1 MIVSLQ
7 LAYSTENR
15 TTFSYEYHMKNHME
29 LIGTVMWLHGENIQV
44 TEGLS
49 GAQDTPAPFYA
60 VATILYKDQGVLEAS
75 LALVGQEF
83 EDVRNYYDGQPT
95 VIIGEVVD

>member
-29 LIGTVMWLHGENIQV
+29 LIGRVMWLHGENVQV

-49 GAQDTPAPFYA
+49 GAQDTPATFHA
-60 VATILYKDQGVLEAS
+60 VATILCKDKAALEAA
-75 LALVGQEF
+75 LALAGPAF
-83 EDVRNYYDGQPT
+83 DDVPNYYDGQPT
-95 VIIGEVVD
+95 TLIGEVLD

>member
-1 MIVSLQ
+1 MGLHR
-7 LAYSTENR
+7 EN
-15 TTFSYEYHMKNHME
+15 
-29 LIGTVMWLHGENIQV
+29 VQV
-44 TEGLS
+44 TNGLS
-49 GAQDTPAPFYA
+49 GGQDTSAPFHA

>member
-1 MIVSLQ
+1 MVKSLQ
-7 LAYSTENR
+7 IAYSTKNG
-15 TTFSYEYHMKNHME
+15 TTFNYEYYMKNHME

-49 GAQDTPAPFYA
+49 GAQDTLAPFYA

-75 LALVGQEF
+75 LALVGQAF
-83 EDVRNYYDGQPT
+83 EDARNYYDWQPT
-95 VIIGEVVD
+95 VLIGEVVY